1 MIKIDDLMSN
11 YSFFLPIEH
20 YKVFLVNTTYK
31 VCKGL
36 RRTNLGSWG
45 GGWGGLHFSVVEK

>member
-11 YSFFLPIEH
+11 YSFFFSPSSIIK
-20 YKVFLVNTTYK
+20 YFLVNTTYK

-45 GGWGGLHFSVVEK
+45 GDGEGCTFL